1 MKNDFKEMKYFIE
14 YQHKCNIKKTNK
26 DFLNEIISFFYKN
39 IENAFTPYVDIHNL
53 SKDELMSALD
63 LFYYIENKIPG
74 TKARTLQSVDLKL
87 LEKNFFK
94 IIANFDIDFKIYFIF
109 KISDNSNMVFL
120 TPDEIKKISKKKRN
134 CLVVNLIVSEL
145 EKYDIEILNIT
156 DCYNL
161 KKIRTDRLKKVD
173 NYDTFKE
180 KEVIYVREIYY
191 NKLKSQKL
199 ITK

>member
-14 YQHKCNIKKTNK
+14 YQYKSNIKESNK
-26 DFLNEIISFFYKN
+26 DFFQEIISFFHKN
-39 IENAFTPYVDIHNL
+39 IKNAFIPYVDISKL
-53 SKDELMSALD
+53 SKDELMAALD

-74 TKARTLQSVDLKL
+74 IRARTLESVDLKSS
-87 LEKNFFK
+87 EKNFFK

-120 TPDEIKKISKKKRN
+120 TPDEIKKIAKKKRN
-134 CLVVNLIVSEL
+134 CLVVNLIISEF
-145 EKYDIEILNIT
+145 EKYDIELLNIT

-161 KKIRTDRLKKVD
+161 KKIRTDRLKKAD
-173 NYDTFKE
+173 NYDTFKD